1 MQIRRAPGT
10 VFLNP
15 VASPSSATLWIYDP
29 VRLFPGQW
37 VREEK
42 GKGLRDYRDRWI
54 SLQRVWKRNAFLL
67 SKKIVI
73 IACSTFLFEKFE
85 SIGEIILEINF
96 HYGSTRE
103 REESKRKFSYD
114 ITSQLHLIRRVSTNT
129 LFGIGILIVRPGNNQ
144 IRLTT
149 NFNNFKLLIRLNLII
164 ESFWISSKTGVSN
177 FSNSKDNAISER
189 HGGSPVNIGT
199 RGFET
204 RIRKFRIGSGSRKDL
219 DSYDIGIIEVSKKI
233 VFRDEFYFEY

>member
-1 MQIRRAPGT
+1 MVALISPRSCKSDVRQGPCFLIPLRR
-10 VFLNP
+10 
-15 VASPSSATLWIYDP
+15 
-29 VRLFPGQW
+29 RLPPLSESTILSDFS
-37 VREEK
+37 R

-96 HYGSTRE
+96 HYGSKRE
-103 REESKRKFSYD
+103 REKGRSKRKFSYD
-114 ITSQLHLIRRVSTNT
+114 ITSQLHLIRGVSTNT
-129 LFGIGILIVRPGNNQ
+129 LFGIFGILIERLGNNQ

-177 FSNSKDNAISER
+177 FSNSKDNVISER
-189 HGGSPVNIGT
+189 HGGIL
-199 RGFET
+199 R
-204 RIRKFRIGSGSRKDL
+204 
-219 DSYDIGIIEVSKKI
+219 
-233 VFRDEFYFEY
+233 